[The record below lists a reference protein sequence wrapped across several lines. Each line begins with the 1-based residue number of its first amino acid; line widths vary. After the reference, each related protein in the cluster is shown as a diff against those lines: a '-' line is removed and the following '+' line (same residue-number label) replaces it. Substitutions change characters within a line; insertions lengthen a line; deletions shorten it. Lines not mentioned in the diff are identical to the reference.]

1 MYVTHLYFTNEELTG
16 YKGSWM
22 NPVNR
27 CCLTH
32 SFFNSLFFNKKNCL
46 WSWVK
51 QEREIDS
58 MPLTQEMMAKERSK
72 FLAKQSTGWCG
83 SFPCP
88 ILPNQKVLK
97 KVCQVIK
104 PFSFQGDKLRGW
116 SISPGEVHGNSFCS
130 AWCTCHPRAA
140 TYAGSATKALQ
151 PFRKDMVWG
160 KVGGE
165 FEWGEYALPGWSGP
179 CSPIR
184 KKWGLEESFL
194 FSALYHCLW
203 LSEIMSR
210 TYGFN
215 NKLIEPTT
223 SLTN

>member
-1 MYVTHLYFTNEELTG
+1 MTHLYFTNEELTG
-16 YKGSWM
+16 CKGSWM

-32 SFFNSLFFNKKNCL
+32 SFFNRLFLNKKNCL

-72 FLAKQSTGWCG
+72 FLAKQSTGWCR

-88 ILPNQKVLK
+88 VPPNQKVLK

-116 SISPGEVHGNSFCS
+116 SISTGEVHGTASVVLDVPAIPELQHMQEVLPKPYNLSEKT
-130 AWCTCHPRAA
+130 WCGASGG
-140 TYAGSATKALQ
+140 GSLS
-151 PFRKDMVWG
+151 
-160 KVGGE
+160 GGYMPCL
-165 FEWGEYALPGWSGP
+165 GGVDLALPLGRNEGWRSL
-179 CSPIR
+179 S
-184 KKWGLEESFL
+184 SF
-194 FSALYHCLW
+194 H
-203 LSEIMSR
+203 
-210 TYGFN
+210 
-215 NKLIEPTT
+215 P
-223 SLTN
+223 LTIACEYLK